1 MGSRGPSIETP
12 YGWVVVFASLA
23 LHSISLGAPT
33 ILFVALKPIAADLD
47 TARAVPSFAYSLMM
61 IGTGIGGVAMGWWMD
76 RRGIVS
82 PVLFGSVMIC
92 LGALLAGLAESRWS
106 LFVATGLLIGLLGK
120 ASMIA
125 PLVANVTRWFDR
137 RRGLAVAVITSGQGL
152 AGALWPAVAQYC
164 NDLVGWR
171 GTFLWFGAFA
181 AATMVPLALLL
192 RPRPPI
198 AASERAGGRHAAGG
212 RVLDLSP
219 RTVQAMLW
227 LAAVG
232 CCSAMSIPIVHLVSH
247 ATDHG
252 HSPEQAAWLLSLLFA
267 ASFASRIAFGV
278 LADRIGGVRTLLIGS
293 LAMGVTLL
301 ALAFT
306 TSYAGLFVAALLFGL
321 GFSGIMPC
329 YPLIIRLFF
338 PVGEAGWRI
347 ASHYLFAAFGMALG
361 GWLGG
366 VIFDLAGGYAPAFLA
381 GFAFTAMNFVLI
393 GIVHLRQTRLG
404 LASLPA

>member
-1 MGSRGPSIETP
+1 MGRYGPSIETP

-23 LHSISLGAPT
+23 LHSISLGAPA
-33 ILFVALKPIAADLD
+33 ILFVTLKPIAADLG

-61 IGTGIGGVAMGWWMD
+61 IGAGIGGVAMGWWMD
-76 RRGIVS
+76 RRGVMQ
-82 PVLFGSVMIC
+82 PVLFGTVMIGA
-92 LGALLAGLAESRWS
+92 GALLASHAEGRWS
-106 LFVATGLLIGLLGK
+106 LFIASGLLIGLFGK
-120 ASMIA
+120 AAMIA

-137 RRGLAVAVITSGQGL
+137 RRGLAVAIITSGQGL
-152 AGALWPAVAQYC
+152 AGAVWPPIVQYV

-171 GTFLWFGAFA
+171 GAFLCFSVFVT
-181 AATMVPLALLL
+181 ATMLPLALLL

-198 AASERAGGRHAAGG
+198 PAAERAGRVRAGEQQ
-212 RVLDLSP
+212 VLGLSP
-219 RTVQAMLW
+219 HAVQGMLW
-227 LAAVG
+227 LAAIG
-232 CCSAMSIPIVHLVSH
+232 CCSAMSIPIVHLISH

-252 HSPEQAAWLLSLLFA
+252 HSLEQGARLLSVLFA
-267 ASFASRIAFGV
+267 AAFVSRIAFGV

-293 LAMGVTLL
+293 MAMAVTLL
-301 ALAFT
+301 ALAST
-306 TSYAGLFVAALLFGL
+306 TGYPGLIAAALLFGL

-366 VIFDLAGGYAPAFLA
+366 VVFDLTGSYSPAFLI
-381 GFAFTAMNFVLI
+381 GFAFNAMNFIVI
-393 GIVHLRQTRLG
+393 GAIYARQARFG
-404 LASLPA
+404 ARPLAV

>member
-1 MGSRGPSIETP
+1 MGRRGPSVETP
-12 YGWVVVFASLA
+12 YGWVIVVVSLA

-61 IGTGIGGVAMGWWMD
+61 IGTGAGGVAMGWWMD
-76 RRGIVS
+76 RRGIVP
-82 PVLFGSVMIC
+82 PVLFGSVMLS
-92 LGALLAGLAESRWS
+92 LGALLASYAEGRWS

-137 RRGLAVAVITSGQGL
+137 RRGLAVAIITSGQGV
-152 AGALWPAVAQYC
+152 AGALWPAVVQYS

-171 GTFLWFGAFA
+171 GTFLWFGIFA
-181 AATMVPLALLL
+181 AATMVPLAFLL

-198 AASERAGGRHAAGG
+198 GASERAGEARSAGE

-219 RTVQAMLW
+219 RTVQVMLW
-227 LAAVG
+227 IAAVG

-247 ATDHG
+247 ATDLG
-252 HSPEQAAWLLSLLFA
+252 HSPGQAAWLLSILFA
-267 ASFASRIAFGV
+267 ASFAARIAFGV

-293 LAMGVTLL
+293 LSMGVTLL
-301 ALAFT
+301 AFAFT
-306 TSYAGLFVAALLFGL
+306 GSYPGLLAAALLFGL

-338 PVGEAGWRI
+338 PVNEAGWRI
-347 ASHYLFAAFGMALG
+347 ATHYLFAAFGMALG

-366 VIFDLAGGYAPAFLA
+366 VIFDFSGGYAPAFLA
-381 GFAFTAMNFVLI
+381 GFAFTVMNFAMI

-404 LASLPA
+404 LATLPA